1 MAYTQQFTS
10 AKMGEEIE
18 ELENTPRNKHTHLD
32 TQRRSCNRSPN
43 NNNNQNTHKHTQRQ
57 EELQQQS

>member
-18 ELENTPRNKHTHLD
+18 ELENTPRNQHTHTWTHREATTEVL
-32 TQRRSCNRSPN
+32 TTTTK
-43 NNNNQNTHKHTQRQ
+43 THKHTQRQ